1 MDQIWTNKTE
11 VDRHFIIIFKCI
23 NISLLDTQSIL
34 FYMYFLRNIKII
46 IKGFK
51 FYCICFTY
59 ATPFII
65 ITIIIVGIKGPKMSI
80 GPWAVSEDIKSSVE
94 DK

>member
-1 MDQIWTNKTE
+1 M
-11 VDRHFIIIFKCI
+11 DRHFIIIFKCI

-65 ITIIIVGIKGPKMSI
+65 IIIVGIKGPKMGI

>member
-1 MDQIWTNKTE
+1 M
-11 VDRHFIIIFKCI
+11 DRHFIIIFKCI

-65 ITIIIVGIKGPKMSI
+65 IIIIVGIKGPKMGI

>member
-1 MDQIWTNKTE
+1 
-11 VDRHFIIIFKCI
+11 
-23 NISLLDTQSIL
+23 
-34 FYMYFLRNIKII
+34 MYFLRNIKII

-65 ITIIIVGIKGPKMSI
+65 IIIIIIIIVGIKGPKMGI
-80 GPWAVSEDIKSSVE
+80 GPWAVSEDIKSFVE